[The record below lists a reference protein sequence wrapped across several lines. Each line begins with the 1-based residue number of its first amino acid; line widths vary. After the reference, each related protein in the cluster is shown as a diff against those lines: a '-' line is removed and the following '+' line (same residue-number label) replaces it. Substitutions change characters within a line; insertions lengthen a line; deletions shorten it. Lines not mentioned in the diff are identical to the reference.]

1 MNFCNPEVYCRALE
15 FAARAHHGQ
24 AIPGSDL
31 PYVSHVVQVA
41 MEIMQALLHTPGLDA
56 DLAVQCALLHDTL
69 EDTPTT
75 LAQLAGQFGER
86 VATGVLALS
95 KDPALPKADQMADS
109 LRRIVAHSPEARLV
123 KLADRTN
130 NLRQPPHYWTT
141 DKKIAYRDEALVI
154 LQTLGRISPF
164 MEQRLAEQI
173 AGYARY
179 F

>member
-1 MNFCNPEVYCRALE
+1 M
-15 FAARAHHGQ
+15 
-24 AIPGSDL
+24 
-31 PYVSHVVQVA
+31 
-41 MEIMQALLHTPGLDA
+41 
-56 DLAVQCALLHDTL
+56 
-69 EDTPTT
+69 PTWPCSAPCST
-75 LAQLAGQFGER
+75 TR
-86 VATGVLALS
+86 WKIRPPPWPGVLALS

-130 NLRQPPHYWTT
+130 NLRQPPHYWPT

-154 LQTLGRISPF
+154 LQTLGGISPF